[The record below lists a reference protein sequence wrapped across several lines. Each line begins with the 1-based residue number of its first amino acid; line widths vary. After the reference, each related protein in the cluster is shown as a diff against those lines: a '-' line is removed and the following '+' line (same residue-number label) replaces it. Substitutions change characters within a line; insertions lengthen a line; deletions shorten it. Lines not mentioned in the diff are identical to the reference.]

1 MIYNRGKWFPP
12 TSTRSPIFIGG
23 GVFFTPVPHPSTIQ
37 RPTKSAT
44 RIGLIITKD
53 ISGKNK
59 IKHDINKTANSNQN
73 PYNDIERVTK
83 KATNVENQLTEI
95 RKSLHQQYQNGQWKP
110 NNCNQSGCKVEDK
123 SKGRKNTALIVG
135 N

>member
-1 MIYNRGKWFPP
+1 MGSDFPRGLLEVI
-12 TSTRSPIFIGG
+12 SPK
-23 GVFFTPVPHPSTIQ
+23 VYFTPVPHPSTIQ

-83 KATNVENQLTEI
+83 KATNIENQLTEI
-95 RKSLHQQYQNGQWKP
+95 RKSLHQQYQNGQ
-110 NNCNQSGCKVEDK
+110 
-123 SKGRKNTALIVG
+123 
-135 N
+135 